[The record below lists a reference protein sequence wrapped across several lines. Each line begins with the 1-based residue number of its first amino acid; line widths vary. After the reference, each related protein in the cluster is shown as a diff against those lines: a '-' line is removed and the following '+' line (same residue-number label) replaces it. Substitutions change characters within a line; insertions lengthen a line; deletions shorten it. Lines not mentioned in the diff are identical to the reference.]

1 MTSDPAAEPGPRQ
14 RPPLSGFG
22 PVDTSGMDGSPQRG
36 APPADLLQRW
46 DGRTL
51 DPGTAVRSGGQQL
64 QSTVYRGSRLLV
76 RPTAHED
83 AVLARLTEIADQQF
97 GLDLVVHPLDAKLRE
112 LARAA
117 GIGPEEPQPLVLRVE
132 LRARYGEGPADP
144 PDAWPV
150 LQAFRHTYPA
160 RSVEAASVQL
170 DHVVT
175 PHGENGLS
183 ANPYWKVP
191 GTSGNPYWKVPGAS
205 GNPYWK
211 VPSGNPYVDT
221 AASLAE
227 YAAPGF
233 GGRAPVAWLGPEPA
247 QRPLPP
253 GRRRPVV
260 AVLDTGIGEHYWLPE
275 DEVVDRAPVVEGL
288 RIGLTDPR
296 TAPEDPEVHSNP
308 LIGEVDPSAGHG
320 TFIAGLVRQKCPDAK
335 LLAVRVVQGDGVVAE
350 ADLLEALGML
360 WLRQA
365 LAIRRNRPDQ
375 LVDVVSM
382 SLGYYHET
390 PGDVAFDPLL
400 LAPVRALGRLGV
412 VVVVSAGN
420 DATLRPMY
428 PAAFSPHPGGPVPT
442 PLAEEVP
449 VVAVGATNPDRSV
462 ALFSNEGPWVRA
474 HRPGASLVST
484 LPAFDGSRSP
494 TVERRPVDLAPR
506 ATIDPDDFSS
516 GFGVWSG
523 TSFSAPVL
531 VGEIAQHLHET
542 GVLADDDVDPAAAV
556 ARGWAAV
563 TARVPDL
570 VRPGTPVARGVD
582 EADGAHTEGSWSRR

>member
-1 MTSDPAAEPGPRQ
+1 MTSDASASPGQ

-22 PVDTSGMDGSPQRG
+22 PVDTSGMGTSPQRG
-36 APPADLLQRW
+36 APPADLLQRH

-51 DPGTAVRSGGQQL
+51 DPGTAVRAGEQEL
-64 QSTVYRGSRLLV
+64 RSTVYRGSRLLV

-83 AVLARLTEIADQQF
+83 AVLAALTEIADRRF
-97 GLDLVVHPLDAKLRE
+97 GLDVVVDQLDARLRD

-132 LRARYGEGPADP
+132 LRARYDDGPVGP

-150 LQAFRHTYPA
+150 LQAFRHAYPA
-160 RSVEAASVQL
+160 GSAEAASVQL

-175 PHGENGLS
+175 PHADDGAGVT
-183 ANPYWKVP
+183 AKPYWKVP
-191 GTSGNPYWKVPGAS
+191 SAS

-221 AASLAE
+221 AGGLAE
-227 YAAPGF
+227 YAAPGH
-233 GGRAPVAWLGPEPA
+233 GGRTPVAWLGPEPV
-247 QRPLPP
+247 QGPLPA

-260 AVLDTGIGEHYWLPE
+260 AVLDTGIGRHYWLPE
-275 DEVVDRAPVVEGL
+275 VSVVDRAPTVEGL

-296 TAPEDPEVHSNP
+296 TAPEDPRVRGNT
-308 LIGEVDPSAGHG
+308 LVGEVDASAGHG

-365 LAIRRNRPDQ
+365 LAVRRNDPDQ
-375 LVDVVSM
+375 LVDVVSL

-390 PGDVAFDPLL
+390 PSDAAFDPLL

-428 PAAFSPHPGGPVPT
+428 PAAFAPHPGGLVPA
-442 PLAEEVP
+442 PLADEVP

-462 ALFSNEGPWVRA
+462 ALFSNEGPWVHA

-494 TVERRPVDLAPR
+494 TLERRPPGLAPR
-506 ATIDPDDFSS
+506 ATIDPDDFSA

-531 VGEIAQHLHET
+531 VGEIAQHLHAS
-542 GVLADDDVDPAAAV
+542 GALVADDVDPAAAV

-563 TARVPDL
+563 TARVPAL
-570 VRPGTPVARGVD
+570 LRPGSGL
-582 EADGAHTEGSWSRR
+582 ADQDGRDGTGTTGTAEGEHTNGTWAGR

>member
-1 MTSDPAAEPGPRQ
+1 MTPDPAADPSPGQ
-14 RPPLSGFG
+14 HPPLSGFG
-22 PVDTSGMDGSPQRG
+22 PVDTSGMDGSPQRS
-36 APPADLLQRW
+36 APPADLLQRH
-46 DGRTL
+46 DGRAL

-83 AVLARLTEIADQQF
+83 AVLARLTEIADRQF
-97 GLDLVVHPLDAKLRE
+97 GLDLVVDPLDVRLRE

-117 GIGPEEPQPLVLRVE
+117 GIGPDEPQPLVLRVE
-132 LRARYGEGPADP
+132 LRARYGDGPVGP

-150 LQAFRHTYPA
+150 LQAFRHGYPA
-160 RSVEAASVQL
+160 GSPEAASVQL

-175 PHGENGLS
+175 PHAEDGVTANPYWKVPGTS
-183 ANPYWKVP
+183 SNPYWKVP
-191 GTSGNPYWKVPGAS
+191 GTSGNPYWKVP
-205 GNPYWK
+205 
-211 VPSGNPYVDT
+211 SGNPYVDT
-221 AASLAE
+221 AGGLAE
-227 YAAPGF
+227 YAAPGY
-233 GGRAPVAWLGPEPA
+233 GGRTPVAWLGPEPT
-247 QRPLPP
+247 QNPLPA

-275 DEVVDRAPVVEGL
+275 GDVVDRAPAVEGL

-296 TAPEDPEVHSNP
+296 TAPEDPEVRSNP
-308 LIGEVDPSAGHG
+308 LVGEVDPSAGHG

-365 LAIRRNRPDQ
+365 LAIRRSLPDQ

-390 PGDVAFDPLL
+390 PGDAAFDPLL

-428 PAAFSPHPGGPVPT
+428 PAAFAPHPGGLVPA
-442 PLAEEVP
+442 PLADEVP

-494 TVERRPVDLAPR
+494 TLERRPADLAPR

-531 VGEIAQHLHET
+531 VGEIAQHLHAT
-542 GVLADDDVDPAAAV
+542 GALAADEVDPAAAV

-570 VRPGTPVARGVD
+570 VRPGTPAGKGTD
-582 EADGAHTEGSWSRR
+582 DGDGGHTDGTWVR